1 MTPGEETCGG
11 VMSPGEFPKTTV
23 AECSNDRHPKEL
35 NLRDEHITLN
45 GNQQQRLLATCKHID
60 KLLEAIEA
68 TLNAAA
74 SKSVFPE
81 YTSDI
86 TPDERKTIEDR
97 VAGIREQLLKVLAG
111 QSLAPEPPRI
121 SASHSISVNLT
132 FIDVAIAELAPRYMR
147 GYGPVSEEGA
157 ADLDRIVDGLQASG
171 NELMRYVRN
180 LGANEQPSRR
190 RRAQKSS

>member
-1 MTPGEETCGG
+1 LTLP
-11 VMSPGEFPKTTV
+11 
-23 AECSNDRHPKEL
+23 
-35 NLRDEHITLN
+35 DEHITLN
-45 GNQQQRLLATCKHID
+45 ANQQQRLLATCKHID

-81 YTSDI
+81 YTGDI
-86 TPDERKTIEDR
+86 RPHERKEIEDR
-97 VAGIREQLLKVLAG
+97 IAGIRRQLLRVLAG
-111 QSLAPEPPRI
+111 QSLAPDKPHI

-157 ADLDRIVDGLQASG
+157 ADLDRIVEGLQASG
-171 NELMRYVRN
+171 NELMRHGRD
-180 LGANEQPSRR
+180 LGANEQPALR
-190 RRAQKSS
+190 RRAEKSS

>member
-1 MTPGEETCGG
+1 M
-11 VMSPGEFPKTTV
+11 
-23 AECSNDRHPKEL
+23 
-35 NLRDEHITLN
+35 RDEHITLN
-45 GNQQQRLLATCKHID
+45 ANQQQRLLATCKHID

-68 TLNAAA
+68 TLNAAS

-86 TPDERKTIEDR
+86 HPHERKEIEDR
-97 VAGIREQLLKVLAG
+97 VAGIRKQLLQVLAE

-157 ADLDRIVDGLQASG
+157 ADLERIVDGLQASG
-171 NELMRYVRN
+171 NELMRYVRH
-180 LGANEQPSRR
+180 LGANELPARR
-190 RRAQKSS
+190 QRAQKLS